1 MMTREEARERIAAL
15 SEELEQHNYN
25 YYILAKPTISD
36 YEFDMMLEELAR
48 LEREYP
54 EYLSPSSPTQRVGG
68 GITKEFK
75 SVQHR
80 YPMLSL
86 SNSYS
91 KEDIEDFITRIKK
104 SVEDEVEFCC
114 ELKFDGLSISLQYE
128 DGMLVRAVTRGDGMQ
143 GDDVT
148 TNIKTI
154 HTVPL
159 KLHGDYPPFFEMR
172 GEIVMPFESFDKLN
186 EQRVAAGDDLF
197 ANPRN
202 AAAGTLKLQD
212 SKEVARRR
220 LDNYCYYMMM
230 DGLEQRY
237 QTHYESLQAAK
248 RWGFNVSNYMA
259 ICKTIDEIFEFIDYW
274 DVKRHELPFAIDGI
288 VLKVNSYEQQQILGY
303 TAKSPKWAIAY
314 KFKAEEVETELL
326 SVDFQVGRHGTIT
339 PVANLSPVLLA
350 GTTVKRATLNN
361 EDFIKQFDLHYGD
374 TVTVVKGGE
383 IIPKI
388 IGVNFDKRQ
397 PGALPVEF
405 TKVCP
410 ACGTALIQHEGEAA
424 WYCPYAQAC
433 PPQVKGRIEHFISR
447 KAMNIESLGEGK
459 IELLYDEG
467 LIKDVADLYFLTY
480 DKLFGLAK
488 EIPILDENGI
498 ETGKTRKVSFK
509 EKTAQNIIDALEK
522 SKAVPFERVLFA
534 LGIRNVGE
542 VVAKTIVSEYHDID
556 SIMNASVEELSAIN
570 TVGEVI
576 AQSVKAFFENP
587 INLDIVER
595 LKAAGLQ
602 FAKAEAE
609 ASDKPQVLAGK
620 TFVVSGVF
628 AHYSRDGIKAAIEAH
643 GGKNASSI
651 SSKTS
656 YVLAGE
662 NMGPE
667 KRKKAE
673 SLGVPIISEED
684 FEKMIGSEEGAPKII
699 PENALQGQNS
709 SSPGQRPGFE
719 GQRPGETD
727 EQLSLF

>member
-1 MMTREEARERIAAL
+1 MMTKEEARERIAAL

-25 YYILAKPTISD
+25 YYILAKPTIND

-48 LEREYP
+48 LEREFP
-54 EYLSPSSPTQRVGG
+54 EFLLPSSPTQRVGG
-68 GITKEFK
+68 GITKEFQ
-75 SVQHR
+75 SVKHR

-91 KEDIEDFITRIKK
+91 KEDIEDFINRIKK
-104 SVEDEVEFCC
+104 SVDGEVEFCC

-128 DGMLVRAVTRGDGMQ
+128 EGVLIRAVTRGDGMQ

-148 TNIKTI
+148 TNVRTI

-159 KLHGDYPPFFEMR
+159 KLHGDFPPFFEMR
-172 GEIVMPFESFDKLN
+172 GEIVMPFESFDHLN
-186 EQRVAAGDDLF
+186 EQRVEAGEDLF

-212 SKEVARRR
+212 SREVARRR

-230 DGLEQRY
+230 DGLEDRY

-248 RWGFNVSNYMA
+248 KWGFNVSNYMA
-259 ICKTIDEIFEFIDYW
+259 ICKSVEEIFDFINYW
-274 DVKRHELPFAIDGI
+274 DEARHQLPFAIDGI
-288 VLKVNSYEQQQILGY
+288 VLKVNSYEQQQALGY

-314 KFKAEEVETELL
+314 KFKAEEVETELQ

-339 PVANLSPVLLA
+339 PVANLAPVLLA

-361 EDFIKQFDLHYGD
+361 EDFIRQFDLHYGD

-397 PGALPVEF
+397 QGALPVEF

-410 ACGTALIQHEGEAA
+410 ACGTELIQHEGEAA
-424 WYCPYAQAC
+424 WYCPNAQAC

-467 LIKDVADLYFLTY
+467 VIKDVADLYSLTY

-522 SKAVPFERVLFA
+522 SKTVPFERVLFA

-542 VVAKTIVSEYHDID
+542 VVAKTIVAEYHDID
-556 SIMNASVEELSAIN
+556 LLMQASVEDLSAIN

-576 AQSVKAFFENP
+576 ALSVKAFFENP
-587 INLDIVER
+587 INLNIVER

-602 FAKAEAE
+602 FAKAEE
-609 ASDKPQVLAGK
+609 PKSDKPQLLAGK

-628 AHYSRDGIKAAIEAH
+628 AHYSRDGIKATIEAY

-651 SSKTS
+651 SSKTD
-656 YVLAGE
+656 YVLAGDK
-662 NMGPE
+662 MGPE

-673 SLGVPIISEED
+673 SLGIPIISEED
-684 FEKMIGSEEGAPKII
+684 FEKMIGDTSIEKLV
-699 PENALQGQNS
+699 PEDQKQQN
-709 SSPGQRPGFE
+709 
-719 GQRPGETD
+719 D
-727 EQLSLF
+727 QLYLF

>member
-1 MMTREEARERIAAL
+1 MTKEEARQRIAAL
-15 SEELEQHNYN
+15 SEELERHNYN

-36 YEFDMMLEELAR
+36 YEFDMKLEELTR
-48 LEREYP
+48 LEHEFP
-54 EYLSPSSPTQRVGG
+54 EFLSPSSPTQRVGG

-75 SVQHR
+75 SVKHR

-91 KEDIEDFITRIKK
+91 KEDIEDFINRIKK
-104 SVEDEVEFCC
+104 SIDEEVEFCC

-128 DGMLVRAVTRGDGMQ
+128 NGLLVRAVTRGDGTQ

-148 TNIKTI
+148 TNVKTI
-154 HTVPL
+154 RTVPL
-159 KLHGDYPPFFEMR
+159 KLQGDYPPFFEMR
-172 GEIVMPFESFDKLN
+172 GEIVMPYESFDKLN
-186 EQRVAAGDDLF
+186 EQRVEAGDDLF

-230 DGLEQRY
+230 DGLEDHY

-248 RWGFNVSNYMA
+248 KWGFNVSNYMA
-259 ICKTIDEIFEFIDYW
+259 ICKSVEEIFDFINYW
-274 DVKRHELPFAIDGI
+274 DEARHQLPFAIDGI
-288 VLKVNSYEQQQILGY
+288 VLKVNSYEQQQALGF

-314 KFKAEEVETELL
+314 KFKAEEVETELQ

-339 PVANLSPVLLA
+339 PVANLAPVLLA

-361 EDFIKQFDLHYGD
+361 EDFIRQFDLHYGD

-388 IGVNFDKRQ
+388 IGINFDKRQ
-397 PGALPVEF
+397 AGAMPVEF
-405 TKVCP
+405 VKTCP
-410 ACGTALIQHEGEAA
+410 ACGAELIQHEGEAA
-424 WYCPYAQAC
+424 WYCPNAQGC

-459 IELLYDEG
+459 IEFLYDAG
-467 LIKDVADLYFLTY
+467 LIKNAADLYDLTY
-480 DKLFGLAK
+480 DKLFGLSN
-488 EIPILDENGI
+488 D
-498 ETGKTRKVSFK
+498 KVSFK

-522 SKAVPFERVLFA
+522 SKTVPFERVLFA

-542 VVAKTIVSEYHDID
+542 VVAKTIVAEYHDID
-556 SIMNASVEELSAIN
+556 AIMKASVEELSAIN

-576 AQSVKAFFENP
+576 AMSVKAFFENP
-587 INLDIVER
+587 VNLNIVER

-602 FAKAEAE
+602 FAKAEE
-609 ASDKPQVLAGK
+609 PASDKPQVLAGK

-643 GGKNASSI
+643 GGKNSSSI
-651 SSKTS
+651 SGKTD
-656 YVLAGE
+656 YVLAGD

-673 SLGVPIISEED
+673 ALGVPIISETD
-684 FEKMIGSEEGAPKII
+684 FEQMIGSTDINDNPK
-699 PENALQGQNS
+699 
-709 SSPGQRPGFE
+709 
-719 GQRPGETD
+719 ETSQQ
-727 EQLSLF
+727 QLSLF